1 VQRRTEE
8 RFSPVEC
15 SARGLS
21 HVRCERCGYE
31 LSAEAER
38 LLAELRAVLS
48 RMDLTAKVVLSWESA
63 ERLAIDYSG
72 WYPKGFASKING
84 AGTTPVT

>member
-1 VQRRTEE
+1 
-8 RFSPVEC
+8 
-15 SARGLS
+15 
-21 HVRCERCGYE
+21 
-31 LSAEAER
+31 
-38 LLAELRAVLS
+38 
-48 RMDLTAKVVLSWESA
+48 MDLTAKVVLSWESA